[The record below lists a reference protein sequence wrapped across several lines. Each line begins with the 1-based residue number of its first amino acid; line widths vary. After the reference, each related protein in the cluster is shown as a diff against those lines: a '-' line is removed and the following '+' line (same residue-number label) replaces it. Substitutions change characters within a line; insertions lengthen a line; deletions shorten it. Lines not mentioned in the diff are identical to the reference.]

1 MITNS
6 PLTDVFQARDIPFDF
21 PFYGEDVNRIAVTT
35 QGKNKLAST
44 ETKISTCVLL
54 ASTDTK
60 VSMQCINTASFE
72 VFS

>member
-35 QGKNKLAST
+35 QGKLVIAST
-44 ETKISTCVLL
+44 ETKISTCVLI
-54 ASTDTK
+54 ASTSTK
-60 VSMQCINTASFE
+60 VTVVWN
-72 VFS
+72 V

>member
-35 QGKNKLAST
+35 QGKNKLVIAST

-60 VSMQCINTASFE
+60 VSMQCTNCCEF
-72 VFS
+72 